1 MKTTPNK
8 MISTHLESYEKGLQL
23 MYRGKNDQKGKV
35 DTLKG
40 KLTLTDYKRSQIL
53 DIDYKLY

>member
-23 MYRGKNDQKGKV
+23 MSHGKNDQKGKV
-35 DTLKG
+35 DTLKE
-40 KLTLTDYKRSQIL
+40 KLTLTDYKSQR
-53 DIDYKLY
+53 